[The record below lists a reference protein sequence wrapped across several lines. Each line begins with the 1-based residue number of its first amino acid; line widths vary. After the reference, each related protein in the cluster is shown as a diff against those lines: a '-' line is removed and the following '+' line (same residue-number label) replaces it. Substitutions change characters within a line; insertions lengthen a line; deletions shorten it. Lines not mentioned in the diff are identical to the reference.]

1 MSFRPTLFTSFL
13 HAHAPSPSS
22 LRPLARSFHRP
33 TFSPRAIALSH
44 PAPSARARSISPLG
58 LGIAASLTLTTLSL
72 TLPSRR
78 TQCMSGTSAGIVNAP
93 HVAGESRTALGGK
106 RPKSIVSAYE
116 LSFGAVCGICA
127 GIFIKKG
134 AKAIAFLLGG
144 AFVFLQYLSTKSYI
158 QVDWAKIGSRYDSA
172 FGTKTHTG
180 AHKGP
185 TIGRLWA
192 RLVDFLTADFQ
203 QRASFLAGLALGIR
217 LG

>member
-13 HAHAPSPSS
+13 HSHGPSPSS

-33 TFSPRAIALSH
+33 TFSPRAIAVSH
-44 PAPSARARSISPLG
+44 PAPSARAGSISPLG

-144 AFVFLQYLSTKSYI
+144 AFVFLQVSPRRTCLY
-158 QVDWAKIGSRYDSA
+158 A
-172 FGTKTHTG
+172 
-180 AHKGP
+180 
-185 TIGRLWA
+185 
-192 RLVDFLTADFQ
+192 
-203 QRASFLAGLALGIR
+203 
-217 LG
+217 